1 MITTTLRISC
11 LSISNPDSNSGS
23 VNLEAV
29 RTLLQWSPGLPISL
43 KAHLSFQ
50 EPVWETGT

>member
-1 MITTTLRISC
+1 MITTTLRISW
-11 LSISNPDSNSGS
+11 LSISNPDFNSGS
-23 VNLEAV
+23 INLEAV

-50 EPVWETGT
+50 EPVWEAGT